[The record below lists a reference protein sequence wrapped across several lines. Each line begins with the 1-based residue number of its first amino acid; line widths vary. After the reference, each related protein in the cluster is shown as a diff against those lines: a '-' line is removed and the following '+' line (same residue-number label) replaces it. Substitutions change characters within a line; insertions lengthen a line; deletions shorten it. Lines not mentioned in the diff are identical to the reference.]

1 MPLSKGTSRKTF
13 EKNVR
18 QIVRDWEKDG
28 TIGNSRPK
36 TKKKAIEQAVA
47 IAYRIQREAKRK
59 KKE

>member
-18 QIVRDWEKDG
+18 QIVHDWEKDG
-28 TIGNSRPK
+28 KIGNSRPK